1 MGTEVGARGSVWCG
15 SRVDQHQAARS
26 SPLRARPVPDPRSHR
41 RRGPMGRRALLR
53 APRRGRLLSWRAG
66 RPNLSHTSTILREVA
81 HENTR
86 RPRLRSREVAN
97 AMSDDCV
104 VVEVRRADRAP
115 APAPASVVAPVQS
128 CALDA
133 NGPGAAR
140 SRGPDAVH
148 VPASPPDRGMRFYAA
163 GCYAY
168 FSSMPSSMNRSTF
181 PGIGIPDYINY
192 YYHGNAGS
200 SVRTRPTTGWIC
212 YAYRHLN
219 SVIHHSSASIHE

>member
-1 MGTEVGARGSVWCG
+1 MEPAAPCGA
-15 SRVDQHQAARS
+15 
-26 SPLRARPVPDPRSHR
+26 DPAWTSTR
-41 RRGPMGRRALLR
+41 RRGLPHCARGLSQIRDRTAPWANGPSR
-53 APRRGRLLSWRAG
+53 SAPRRGRLLSWRAG

-86 RPRLRSREVAN
+86 RPRLRSREVA
-97 AMSDDCV
+97 MSDDCV
-104 VVEVRRADRAP
+104 AVRVRRADRAP

-192 YYHGNAGS
+192 YYHGNAGNLQY
-200 SVRTRPTTGWIC
+200 VRDRRLAGFATRTVT
-212 YAYRHLN
+212 
-219 SVIHHSSASIHE
+219 